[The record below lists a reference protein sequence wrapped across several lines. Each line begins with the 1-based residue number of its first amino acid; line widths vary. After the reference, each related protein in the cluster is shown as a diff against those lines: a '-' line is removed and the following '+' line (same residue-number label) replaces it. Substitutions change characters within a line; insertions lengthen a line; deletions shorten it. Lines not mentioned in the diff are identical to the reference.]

1 MAKND
6 YYKKP
11 QGDQRLMED
20 LTINLSE
27 KVSPQKLA
35 AIFGCNVS
43 LIYQDA
49 QAGKLPDLKNGDF
62 TYLECIQHSR
72 RYLIKNEGVKLA
84 KIELEASTKEAKIAA
99 DLRYKE
105 SQLRA
110 KEALEEKAR
119 EAKKSGNFSEE
130 VLSPLMSAKVKQ
142 EIRLSVAREQQ
153 VWIRSQAERGAYYS
167 AEEMLM
173 LCEPILD
180 TVKQILLKLAS
191 TSEAAEKP
199 VDEAIAEFHQ
209 LGQTLIEQ
217 SKVDEERFIT
227 AIMNR
232 EVDYTEIDIDSATS
246 PLL

>member
-1 MAKND
+1 MAE
-6 YYKKP
+6 
-11 QGDQRLMED
+11 LI
-20 LTINLSE
+20 INLE
-27 KVSPQKLA
+27 DKVVPQKLA

-49 QAGKLPDLKNGDF
+49 QAGKLPDIKEGDY

-84 KIELEASTKEAKIAA
+84 KIESEAKAKEAKIEA
-99 DLRYKE
+99 DLRHKE
-105 SQLRA
+105 SKLRA
-110 KEALEEKAR
+110 KELLETKAR
-119 EAKKSGNFSEE
+119 EAKESGNFGEE
-130 VLSPLMSAKVKQ
+130 ALSPLMSAKVKQ

-180 TVKQILLKLAS
+180 TVKQILLKLAA

-199 VDEAIAEFHQ
+199 VDEAIAEFHR
-209 LGQTLIEQ
+209 LGETLIEQ
-217 SKVDEERFIT
+217 SKVDEESFIT

-232 EVDYTEIDIDSATS
+232 EIDYTEINLDTATE

>member
-1 MAKND
+1 MAE
-6 YYKKP
+6 
-11 QGDQRLMED
+11 LI
-20 LTINLSE
+20 INLE
-27 KVSPQKLA
+27 DKVVPQKLA

-43 LIYQDA
+43 LVYQDA
-49 QAGKLPDLKNGDF
+49 QAGKLPDIKNGDF
-62 TYLECIQHSR
+62 TYLECLQHSR

-84 KIELEASTKEAKIAA
+84 KVATEASTKEAKIAA
-99 DLRYKE
+99 DLKYKE

-110 KEALEEKAR
+110 KELLESKAR
-119 EAKKSGNFSEE
+119 EAKKSGDFSEE
-130 VLSPLMSAKVKQ
+130 ALSPLMSAKVKQ

-180 TVKQILLKLAS
+180 TVKQILLKLAA
-191 TSEAAEKP
+191 TSEEAEKP

-217 SKVDEERFIT
+217 SKVDEEKFIT

-232 EVDYTEIDIDSATS
+232 DVDYTEIDLDSATE
-246 PLL
+246 PML